1 MRKSLILSGKTIYLK
16 EFQVGDITAD
26 YVNWL
31 NDPEV
36 NQYLESRYVKQTKK
50 TVAGYVRSFAGCDRK
65 LLFGIF
71 DRATGLHVGNISFS
85 DLNQRHGYGV
95 IGIAVGRKAF
105 WGKGIGTEA
114 IKLLVAY
121 GFKKLKLKRIEA
133 GIYANNP
140 GSIAIFKKA
149 GFKTEAV
156 LRERYQFKNKRVD
169 GLIVG
174 LLKKEWS
181 VA

>member
-1 MRKSLILSGKTIYLK
+1 MKKTLILSGENIYLK

-36 NQYLESRYVKQTKK
+36 NQYLESRFVKQTRK
-50 TVAGYVRSFAGCDRK
+50 TVDAYVRSFAGCDHKR
-65 LLFGIF
+65 LFGIF

-85 DLNQRHGYGV
+85 DINYRHGYGV

-140 GSIAIFKKA
+140 GSISIFKKV
-149 GFKTEAV
+149 GFKTEAL
-156 LRERYQFKNKRVD
+156 LRARYQLKNKRVD

-174 LLKKEWS
+174 LLQKELPG
-181 VA
+181 A

>member
-1 MRKSLILSGKTIYLK
+1 MKKPQIISGKNIYLK

-31 NDPEV
+31 NDPQV
-36 NQYLESRYVKQTKK
+36 NRYLESRYVKQTKK
-50 TVAGYVRSFAGCDRK
+50 TVEAFVRSFAGCDHK
-65 LLFGIF
+65 LLFGIY

-85 DLNQRHGYGV
+85 DINLRHNYGV

-114 IKLLVAY
+114 IKLLAAY
-121 GFKKLKLKRIEA
+121 GFKKLKLQRIEA

-156 LRERYQFKNKRVD
+156 LRERYQFENKRID

-174 LLKKEWS
+174 LLKKDQS
-181 VA
+181 IA

>member
-1 MRKSLILSGKTIYLK
+1 MKKSLIISGKNIYLK

-26 YVNWL
+26 YINWL

-36 NQYLESRYVKQTKK
+36 NQYLESRHVKQTKK
-50 TVAGYVRSFAGCDRK
+50 TVEAYVRSFAGCDRK

-85 DLNQRHGYGV
+85 DLNHRHGYGV

-114 IKLLVAY
+114 IELLVAY
-121 GFKKLKLKRIEA
+121 GFKILKLKRIEA
-133 GIYANNP
+133 GIYANNL

-149 GFKTEAV
+149 GFKIEAA
-156 LRERYQFKNKRVD
+156 LRERYQLKNKRVD

-174 LLKKEWS
+174 FLKEDWS
-181 VA
+181 GA

>member
-1 MRKSLILSGKTIYLK
+1 MRKPLILTGKNISLK

-26 YVNWL
+26 YINWL

-36 NQYLESRYVKQTKK
+36 NRYLESRFVKQTRK
-50 TVAGYVRSFAGCDRK
+50 TVEAYVRSFAGCNNKR
-65 LLFGIF
+65 LFGIF

-85 DLNQRHGYGV
+85 DINYRHNYGV

-105 WGKGIGTEA
+105 WGKGVGTEA
-114 IKLLVAY
+114 LKLLVAY

-149 GFKTEAV
+149 GFKIEAV
-156 LRERYQFKNKRVD
+156 LRERYQLKNKRID

-174 LLKKEWS
+174 LLRKDLN
-181 VA
+181 AA